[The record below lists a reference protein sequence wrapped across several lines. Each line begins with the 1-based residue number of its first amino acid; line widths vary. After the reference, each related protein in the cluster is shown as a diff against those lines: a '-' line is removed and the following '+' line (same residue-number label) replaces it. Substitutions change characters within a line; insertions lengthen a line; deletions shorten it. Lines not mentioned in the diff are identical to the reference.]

1 MRVTPSVS
9 PVAPDNDRIVLAAYL
24 CRPCDILGTDPEVSP
39 GVVYCWNCAAPA
51 YITAR
56 IAVPVGPTAR
66 PGSFLPIAALD
77 SHRLPPAC
85 QAD

>member
-1 MRVTPSVS
+1 VTP
-9 PVAPDNDRIVLAAYL
+9 PVGPAASDNDRIVLAAYL

-39 GVVYCWNCAAPA
+39 GVVHCWNCGAPA

-56 IAVPVGPTAR
+56 IAVPVPGPTAR

-77 SHRLPPAC
+77 SRRLPPAS